1 MFTCDPGIIYLYTHD
16 TPNTHNI
23 GDTHGVAITCQTL
36 TVDDPLLTADTW
48 NPEAEAAA
56 QAAGATL
63 YLMGIDTAAL
73 KALPRP
79 IDSLVIEH
87 DGARLRFSLAQGI
100 DFLDARSLRVR
111 TRGERHYA
119 TLEEPADQYWLPRV
133 FVGLNAGVLNR

>member
-1 MFTCDPGIIYLYTHD
+1 MFTCDPGVIYLYTH
-16 TPNTHNI
+16 NT
-23 GDTHGVAITCQTL
+23 GCTHDPHGTAIACQTL

-87 DGARLRFSLAQGI
+87 DGARLRFALAEGI
-100 DFLDARSLRVR
+100 DLLDARSLRVR

-119 TLEEPADQYWLPRV
+119 TREEPADPYWATWGKATSSAWHDSP
-133 FVGLNAGVLNR
+133 AS